1 MHLAHIG
8 LWVRDIERAKRF
20 YETYF
25 SARAGAKYVNSK
37 KAFASYFLTFDS
49 GAQLEIMHR
58 PDIAA
63 CSAGAEAETLGYAHL
78 AISVGSEAT
87 VDALTDRIASDGHQV
102 LDGPRHTGDGCY
114 ESVILDPEGNRVEIT
129 V

>member
-1 MHLAHIG
+1 MQLAHIG
-8 LWVRDIERAKRF
+8 IWVEDLERTRQF

-25 SARAGAKYVNSK
+25 GARTGAKYANVE
-37 KAFASYFLTFDS
+37 KAFTSYFLTFNS

-58 PDIAA
+58 PDIAP
-63 CSAGAEAETLGYAHL
+63 CLNSADTESLGYAHL
-78 AISVGSEAT
+78 AIAVGSEAA
-87 VDALTDRIASDGHQV
+87 VNALTDHVASDGYKV

-114 ESVILDPEGNRVEIT
+114 ESVILDPENNRVEIT